1 MPNTDKSRPDRKPWI
16 VDDKILVALTTTKI
30 YFNVINRLTNVHTDT
45 QIELFIISASGIV
58 CYRRPRLFLSW
69 CFVCFVCVCVFVF
82 YVHITV
88 WEFFFAR
95 VKSSS
100 SSVVIN
106 GASYARTSGRYA
118 KMTESTSDTWRAW
131 SPCVFDNVWSTRQIG
146 QISMC
151 SLPRN
156 IRRAF
161 RPYGS
166 SCEPWGANFWCRLYR
181 TGENHTCALDVVLN
195 CQNLHPW

>member
-1 MPNTDKSRPDRKPWI
+1 M
-16 VDDKILVALTTTKI
+16 LQTTKALP
-30 YFNVINRLTNVHTDT
+30 FLVFRV
-45 QIELFIISASGIV
+45 FRV
-58 CYRRPRLFLSW
+58 CL
-69 CFVCFVCVCVFVF
+69 CVFCSTYISQF
-82 YVHITV
+82 ENI
-88 WEFFFAR
+88 FFAR

-131 SPCVFDNVWSTRQIG
+131 SPCVFDNVWSIRQIG
-146 QISMC
+146 QISMY

-181 TGENHTCALDVVLN
+181 TGGNHTCALDVVLN
-195 CQNLHPW
+195 CQNLHPC